1 MLLLLMVLVCCHQ
14 DRFEEWR
21 RRLEKRDISRAKL
34 WEKRLGLNRK
44 FRHMYLY
51 KINLL
56 SMEKDGEHE
65 TIPWKYTIKS
75 HRIRETGTF
84 TYMDG

>member
-21 RRLEKRDISRAKL
+21 RRLEKRDMSRAKL

-44 FRHMYLY
+44 HDFEKFGHIYLY

-56 SMEKDGEHE
+56 SMEKHGEHE
-65 TIPWKYTIKS
+65 IMPWKYTNQIP
-75 HRIRETGTF
+75 
-84 TYMDG
+84 